1 MTILTQPYGN
11 KGWRVVFEHGD
22 NESSEFIVQEVN
34 ENTIDWTIVSR
45 IPSKFSQYE
54 QLTAEEMSNDLENS
68 ESMAFHNFKALEN
81 EYGFSPMSTF
91 SGVADTE
98 FLDNVYTHSWR
109 NKTGKDVPFYKV
121 ILGFIEMRN

>member
-1 MTILTQPYGN
+1 MTILTQPYGS

-22 NESSEFIVQEVN
+22 NESSEFIVQEVD
-34 ENTIDWTIVSR
+34 ENTIDWTVVSR
-45 IPSKFSQYE
+45 IPSKFSRHT

-68 ESMAFHNFKALEN
+68 ESMAFHNFKVLEN

-121 ILGFIEMRN
+121 ILGFIEMRK